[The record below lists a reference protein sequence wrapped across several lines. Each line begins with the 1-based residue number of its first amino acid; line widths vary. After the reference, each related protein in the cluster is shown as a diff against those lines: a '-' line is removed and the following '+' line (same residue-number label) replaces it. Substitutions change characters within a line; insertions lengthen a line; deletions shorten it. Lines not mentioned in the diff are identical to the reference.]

1 MIRLATAPLCLL
13 VASLVAGA
21 CAPRQEYRSAAEAA
35 CAAEAERIVLERN
48 RARSVRLDSP
58 GLGAQTIMEET
69 NISTR
74 FARESEFS
82 ERRRLTRECLERLS
96 AEEARRNAAT
106 PPPQPAGSQ
115 PAAATSQP
123 AAATSQ
129 PAPAPRAA
137 PVGFERGT
145 ALPPPA
151 SAPASAPGAAPGART
166 EPAIRGW

>member
-1 MIRLATAPLCLL
+1 MRLTAAP
-13 VASLVAGA
+13 ASLYPASLFPASLLLACLALAA
-21 CAPRQEYRSAAEAA
+21 CAPRQDHRSAAEAA

-58 GLGAQTIMEET
+58 GVGAQTIMEET

-82 ERRRLTRECLERLS
+82 ERRRLTRECLERLG

-106 PPPQPAGSQ
+106 AAPQPAGSQ
-115 PAAATSQP
+115 PIP
-123 AAATSQ
+123 ATSQ
-129 PAPAPRAA
+129 PAPASRAA
-137 PVGFERGT
+137 PGGLERGT

-151 SAPASAPGAAPGART
+151 PTPAAPPVPGT
-166 EPAIRGW
+166 SSPPAVRGW